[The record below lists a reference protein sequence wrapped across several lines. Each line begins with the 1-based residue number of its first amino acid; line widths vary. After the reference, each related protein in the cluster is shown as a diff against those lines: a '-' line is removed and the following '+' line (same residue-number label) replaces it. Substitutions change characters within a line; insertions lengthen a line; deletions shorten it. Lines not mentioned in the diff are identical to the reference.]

1 MSTDTKSKVTVSFQ
15 HTGFI
20 ERAGEETGFIGVA
33 VLRALLDHANHNT
46 RACRP
51 SVGTLC
57 ARTALSENS
66 VLKGLRLLRE
76 HGFIRVSQRHTENG
90 RQTTN
95 EYVIIDRELVADEAP
110 RAMIR
115 ILKVIGFSAS
125 DRAAARRGEGARRAD
140 LGLNVVESKAKGVK
154 ATATALDLASGLRPS
169 AKSRHEHAADAGG
182 YVRPEAGSPNDHGQD
197 EPKPKPR
204 SAFKRT
210 ARGWWIP
217 LEPVFC
223 QKRRNTNGA
232 RTKTTATSK
241 TEAATTSRA
250 TSTDEPPPPR
260 VAGSAP
266 AAGAVPRS
274 LADHTRDAPVA
285 PSASHRPRQ
294 RAPRPT
300 DPFFNLFGELVLGGS
315 PTTRT
320 RGLAGEWATRCVENG
335 IPERAIRD
343 WRAELDV
350 SRDVRFLREHNAWQM
365 LLAWWS
371 LRSGKYTQ
379 ANNGRGALERFGSA
393 GSGEQW
399 AHIRYGIP
407 ADK

>member
-1 MSTDTKSKVTVSFQ
+1 MSVIEHGEVTVSFQ

-20 ERAGEETGFIGVA
+20 ERAGVKTGFIGVA
-33 VLRALLDHANHNT
+33 VLRALLDHANHDT
-46 RACRP
+46 RTGWP
-51 SVGTLC
+51 SINTLC

-76 HGFIRVSQRHTENG
+76 HGFIKVSSRNAENG

-95 EYVIIDRELVADEAP
+95 EYRILDRELVASEGP
-110 RAMIR
+110 TIMIR
-115 ILKVIGFSAS
+115 ILKVVGFSSA
-125 DRAAARRGEGARRAD
+125 DRAAMRSDPDGEGSRHAA
-140 LGLNVVESKAKGVK
+140 LEQTGVESSKAKGVK
-154 ATATALDLASGLRPS
+154 ATALDLSSGLRPS
-169 AKSRHEHAADAGG
+169 DKSRPGPAAGG
-182 YVRPEAGSPNDHGQD
+182 TALSAASGGKMAKPT
-197 EPKPKPR
+197 PKPT
-204 SAFKRT
+204 AWKRT
-210 ARGWWIP
+210 ATGGLWIP
-217 LEPVFC
+217 VTPCGRKKAVPVGC
-223 QKRRNTNGA
+223 QGRTDNGV
-232 RTKTTATSK
+232 KATSK
-241 TEAATTSRA
+241 AKATSRA

-274 LADHTRDAPVA
+274 LADPTRDAPAA
-285 PSASHRPRQ
+285 PNAAHRPRQ

-315 PTTRT
+315 PTART
-320 RGLAGEWATRCVENG
+320 RGLAGEWATRCVENE

-365 LLAWWS
+365 LFAWWS

>member
-1 MSTDTKSKVTVSFQ
+1 MKAEHGIVTVAIR
-15 HTGFI
+15 HTGFLQ
-20 ERAGEETGFIGVA
+20 RAAAKTGSAGVGVLNVLYDYANCRTRHAWPSVDTICLQSGLSKNTVLRGLRDLVSGGFISI
-33 VLRALLDHANHNT
+33 N
-46 RACRP
+46 
-51 SVGTLC
+51 
-57 ARTALSENS
+57 ARFDPKS
-66 VLKGLRLLRE
+66 
-76 HGFIRVSQRHTENG
+76 G

-95 EYVIIDRELVADEAP
+95 HYTILDGESVTKRGLKLMVTILNATGTVAP
-110 RAMIR
+110 
-115 ILKVIGFSAS
+115 AS
-125 DRAAARRGEGARRAD
+125 PSVGEGATAEPLEHRV
-140 LGLNVVESKAKGVK
+140 LESKAKGVK
-154 ATATALDLASGLRPS
+154 ATALDLSSGLRPS
-169 AKSRHEHAADAGG
+169 DKSRHEPAAGAGG
-182 YVRPEAGSPNDHGQD
+182 YVRPEAGSPNDYGQD
-197 EPKPKPR
+197 EPKPRPQ
-204 SAFKRT
+204 SAFRRT

-217 LEPVFC
+217 VEPVFC
-223 QKRRNTNGA
+223 QKRRNTNGVQA
-232 RTKTTATSK
+232 KATATSK
-241 TEAATTSRA
+241 AKATSRA

-274 LADHTRDAPVA
+274 LADHTRDTPVA